1 MMSLLGLS
9 LPMSSKCNMKLTIKK
24 KKALHLKIY
33 INDNNEDV
41 PIIKI
46 LKTFYIRTN
55 FLECATIKIVKRGY
69 LVKKFIK
76 YGQ

>member
-9 LPMSSKCNMKLTIKK
+9 LPMSSKCNMKLTIK